1 MNAVLDLKPCPFCG
15 SDKLDFQ
22 YRQALDKKHRYG
34 KYDAAIYCRH
44 CYAYGARVKSENVI
58 FSDSITR
65 EEAMKQMAIMLWNRR
80 INE

>member
-15 SDKLDFQ
+15 SDKLDLQ

-44 CYAYGARVKSENVI
+44 CHAYGSRVKSENVI
-58 FSDSITR
+58 FSDRITR

-80 INE
+80 VNE